1 MNLIQDLLC
10 MCGIHDYVML
20 HISPE
25 GGIDRKICSNCGK
38 RIRKI
43 RQTGNWVDVTH
54 TPINI
59 G

>member
-10 MCGIHDYVML
+10 MYGIHDYVML

-43 RQTGNWVDVTH
+43 RQTGNWGRCNTH
-54 TPINI
+54 SN
-59 G
+59 